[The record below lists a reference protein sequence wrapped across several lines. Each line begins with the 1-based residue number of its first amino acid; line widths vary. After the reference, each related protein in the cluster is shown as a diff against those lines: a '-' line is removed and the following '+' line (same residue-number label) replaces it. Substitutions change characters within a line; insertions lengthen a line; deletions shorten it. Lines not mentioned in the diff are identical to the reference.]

1 MRSKGRKICIV
12 SDKHLHANPRVWK
25 EATTL
30 ANNGYEVSVVT
41 QFSSVDSIKQDE
53 ALLKRL
59 DAKFEYKAGVDMT
72 PGRAKKST
80 ILFYKVRRKLAA
92 TMKKLTGLDSEYLIT
107 YAPEQLYGKA
117 LLEDA
122 DLYIAHVEGGY
133 CVGKRLHK
141 AKKNVAFDQEDWFS
155 RDYLVPERPVK
166 LLSSLE
172 RYALKHGQY
181 VTCPSE
187 AMASG
192 LESAY
197 KTNKP
202 SVVYNCF
209 PKEELPKDITTTK
222 ISLVWFSQT
231 IGSGRGLE
239 RIIDTIKKLDVTVSL
254 LLIGNCS
261 DAYKQTLLQRLGA
274 DSAHELKIQSP
285 VPHHELHEI
294 LLQQDIGLAL
304 ENDHPDNKDT
314 TVSNKMFQY
323 LQAGL
328 KVLATDTKGQ
338 AEVGEKFPDAVM
350 LVDAGNDGNW
360 NDKLQELIDRKVSAV
375 SIAEKYY
382 EHFSWEQQ
390 EAKLLSL
397 VETALS

>member
-53 ALLKRL
+53 ALLTRL
-59 DAKFEYKAGVDMT
+59 DAKFEYKAGVDIT

-80 ILFYKVRRKLAA
+80 ILFYKIRRKLAA
-92 TMKKLTGLDSEYLIT
+92 TVKKLSGLDSEYLIT

-133 CVGKRLHK
+133 CIGKRLHK

-172 RYALKHGQY
+172 RYALKYGQY

-202 SVVYNCF
+202 VVVYNCF
-209 PKEELPKDITTTK
+209 PKEELPNDIETTK
-222 ISLVWFSQT
+222 TSLVWFSQT

-239 RIIDTIKKLDVTVSL
+239 RIIDTIKKLDTPVSL

-261 DAYKQTLLQRLGA
+261 DTYRQTLSQRLGA
-274 DSAHELKIQSP
+274 DTAHELKIQSP
-285 VPHHELHEI
+285 VPHHELYKI
-294 LLQQDIGLAL
+294 LLGQNMGLAL
-304 ENDHPDNKDT
+304 ENNHPDNKDT

-397 VETALS
+397 VEAALS